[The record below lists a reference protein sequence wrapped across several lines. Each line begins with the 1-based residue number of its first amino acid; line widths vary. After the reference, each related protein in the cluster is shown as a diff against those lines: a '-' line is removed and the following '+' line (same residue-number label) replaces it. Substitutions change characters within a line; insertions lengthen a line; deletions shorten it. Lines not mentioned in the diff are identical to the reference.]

1 MIKHT
6 QTRVFDRFLVL
17 SLKELLISSILE
29 RIQWVML
36 NISMQIVPNKKTI
49 KVSFFTVIRKPKFS
63 DFVKTQVRLRPSEGS
78 NASHFRT

>member
-63 DFVKTQVRLRPSEGS
+63 DFVKT
-78 NASHFRT
+78 H